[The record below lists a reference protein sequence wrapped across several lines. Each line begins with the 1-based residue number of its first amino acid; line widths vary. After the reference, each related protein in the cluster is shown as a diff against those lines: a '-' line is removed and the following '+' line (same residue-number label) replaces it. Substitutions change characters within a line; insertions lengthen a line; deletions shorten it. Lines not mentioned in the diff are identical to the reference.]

1 MQPFDAMKQ
10 LVFLLTVA
18 ALGGCQKQAVTPEAA
33 KVAASTLTQGQVVRS
48 QVTYNYSAPGPHP
61 ARFRWIIQLD
71 PPVTVAGAGNYP
83 FSVVKTFSL
92 ADTATYRAGTRL
104 AFTYQVVP
112 WTQQTPWLSQYE
124 WLSAAPSPGY
134 LRNPELT
141 LADVQ
146 LR

>member
-1 MQPFDAMKQ
+1 MQPLDAMRQ

-33 KVAASTLTQGQVVRS
+33 ALSLTQGQVVRS
-48 QVTYNYSAPGPHP
+48 QVTYNYTAPGPHS

-71 PPVTVAGAGNYP
+71 APVTVPGAGNYP

-104 AFTYQVVP
+104 VFTYQVVP
-112 WTQQTPWLSQYE
+112 WAQQTPWLSAFE
-124 WLSAAPSPGY
+124 WVSAAASPGY

-146 LR
+146 LL